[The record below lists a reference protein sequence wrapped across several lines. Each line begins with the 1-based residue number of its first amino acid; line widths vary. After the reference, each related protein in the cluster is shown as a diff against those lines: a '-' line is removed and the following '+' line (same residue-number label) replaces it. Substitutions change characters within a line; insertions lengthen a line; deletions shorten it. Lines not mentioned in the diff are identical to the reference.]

1 LGYVWGIDYLCNMG
15 TNGIEQ
21 LTQYDMVLGQII
33 TQYDMVLVHR
43 SLNGFTNESIH
54 KRPSSNEED

>member
-1 LGYVWGIDYLCNMG
+1 MEKKYYLCNMG
-15 TNGIEQ
+15 TNA
-21 LTQYDMVLGQII
+21 TGQII

>member
-1 LGYVWGIDYLCNMG
+1 MEKKYYLCNMG
-15 TNGIEQ
+15 TNAIK
-21 LTQYDMVLGQII
+21 QII
-33 TQYDMVLVHR
+33 AQYDMVLVYR

>member
-1 LGYVWGIDYLCNMG
+1 MG

-21 LTQYDMVLGQII
+21 ITKYDMV
-33 TQYDMVLVHR
+33 TVHR
-43 SLNGFTNESIH
+43 SLNGYTNESIH

>member
-1 LGYVWGIDYLCNMG
+1 MG
-15 TNGIEQ
+15 TNAIEQ
-21 LTQYDMVLGQII
+21 LTRYDVVLGQII

>member
-1 LGYVWGIDYLCNMG
+1 MG

-21 LTQYDMVLGQII
+21 LTQYDVVLA
-33 TQYDMVLVHR
+33 HR
-43 SLNGFTNESIH
+43 VLNGFTNESIH